1 MGQTMA
7 FDQLTIEE
15 YVHHTKA
22 LSAGLCRNG
31 PDPAAYVTLVR
42 DHKKIPFI
50 MQSLEKHSQGTLKSL
65 KLQLALVENGLTIY
79 APAHFGTPLSIYSES
94 IQPYGTFDLIER
106 IIAGLCQFEAL
117 DYALFMQLLLPD
129 KYIVDSNDMP
139 RLLFYIHDI
148 QGFAQDTSTNNEA
161 ILYEM
166 MYNLITSCFASD
178 YVPKQLQTFANKV
191 KSGHYSTCLE
201 TLEGLRDARKA
212 YYNSDSERKGEK
224 FVRAIWS
231 FVQGHA
237 LLISLLLLVGVYGLY
252 WFFYTKPS
260 LSDTVYK
267 TRIGDVLFVSEAEQS
282 NSDTDSETYVLIF
295 PNEPSPQEDTQQ
307 DSGDDTSADTPEVD
321 LGDTENIIIQPG
333 DNLFRISLRYYGD
346 GNYYTQL
353 AKYNN
358 IPNPDLIPIG
368 MSLEIPPLE
377 RLLNETQ

>member
-1 MGQTMA
+1 
-7 FDQLTIEE
+7 
-15 YVHHTKA
+15 
-22 LSAGLCRNG
+22 
-31 PDPAAYVTLVR
+31 
-42 DHKKIPFI
+42 
-50 MQSLEKHSQGTLKSL
+50 
-65 KLQLALVENGLTIY
+65 
-79 APAHFGTPLSIYSES
+79 
-94 IQPYGTFDLIER
+94 
-106 IIAGLCQFEAL
+106 
-117 DYALFMQLLLPD
+117 
-129 KYIVDSNDMP
+129 
-139 RLLFYIHDI
+139 
-148 QGFAQDTSTNNEA
+148 
-161 ILYEM
+161 

-260 LSDTVYK
+260 ISDTVYK